1 VEPDEEIFEKPKYP
15 AAIIDERFCT
25 LKNFARSHVFEKF

>member
-15 AAIIDERFCT
+15 AAIIATAITIDHILWT
-25 LKNFARSHVFEKF
+25 LMKDFVL